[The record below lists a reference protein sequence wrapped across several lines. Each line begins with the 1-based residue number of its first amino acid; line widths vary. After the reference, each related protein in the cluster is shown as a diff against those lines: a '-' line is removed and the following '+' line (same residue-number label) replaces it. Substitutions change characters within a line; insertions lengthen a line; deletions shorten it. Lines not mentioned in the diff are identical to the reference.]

1 MMFSMHQLFAQD
13 TTQVCLML
21 TFVGRVR
28 LVSSFATLGM
38 TNVLD
43 VSLKNIKKFILGIRI
58 KNIVYSSS
66 NSYVFKNDFKNS

>member
-1 MMFSMHQLFAQD
+1 MFSMHQSFAQD
-13 TTQVCLML
+13 TPQVCLML

-43 VSLKNIKKFILGIRI
+43 VSLKSIKKIYPWNKDK
-58 KNIVYSSS
+58 KNRVQ
-66 NSYVFKNDFKNS
+66 